1 MYFNIFLKLND
12 FVISKKTALFT
23 VYFHLQKNTK
33 KALEELDKVLKNY
46 ESFSKNISQLLVVTV
61 ESQKISQN
69 KKGIVNEVGTLISRM
84 EKVLLENGKFAETVE
99 RLNKEVKS

>member
-1 MYFNIFLKLND
+1 MKD

-23 VYFHLQKNTK
+23 IYFHLQNNAK

-69 KKGIVNEVGTLISRM
+69 KTDIVNEVGTLISRM
-84 EKVLLENGKFAETVE
+84 EKVLKENGKFAETVE